1 VSISY
6 DLISQFAKQVTGS
19 TKKTSDGSTVYGTI
33 VVDEHGDKYVKLD
46 GSDLLTP
53 VTNTSAVANADER
66 VSVLIKNH
74 TATVTG
80 NISSPAARTDDVEDL
95 GTQVSKIQEFD
106 ILIGK
111 QVQANEAYFKKL
123 LADEATLGKLVA
135 AEANIV
141 ELLAKSAEIDEML
154 AGEITV
160 TDLIAAKI
168 DADVVIAD
176 KAIIESLSA
185 SNIDVLGLIAD
196 KAVINKLIAEDAD
209 LNSVEA
215 KNAYLK
221 FATVDLANIGE
232 AAIEKLFGQTGIITD
247 LTINEGRVAGTLAA
261 VRILGDSIEGGTIK
275 ADKLVVKGPNGLY
288 YALNVTENGDT
299 TVTEK
304 YTPEELQ
311 NGLLGSIIVA
321 KSITAEKIAV
331 DDLVAFG
338 AYLAG
343 FNVKDLEDDEGSYLT
358 SAIYSGVK
366 QSVHNPTTGLYMDKD
381 GQFAVGNS
389 SEYIKF
395 YRSEDG
401 QFHLD
406 MAARNITLSTG
417 KTVEEAIDET
427 MHFQIGARNLI
438 RNSKTLKF
446 VGHHFEGNPNYT
458 KDTSVLAEATL
469 GDMILGEE

>member
-1 VSISY
+1 MAISY
-6 DLISQFAKQVTGS
+6 DLISQFAKQVTRD
-19 TKKTSDGSTVYGTI
+19 TKKTSSESTVYGTV

-53 VTNTSAVANADER
+53 ITNTSAMVNADER

-80 NISSPAARTDDVEDL
+80 NISSPAARTGDVEDL
-95 GTQVSKIQEFD
+95 DSKVAEIQKFD
-106 ILIGK
+106 ILIGE

-123 LADEATLGKLVA
+123 IADEATLAKLVA
-135 AEANIV
+135 SKANIV
-141 ELLAKSAEIDEML
+141 QLLAKSAEIDKLL
-154 AGEITV
+154 ADKISV

-176 KAIIESLSA
+176 KALIESLRA
-185 SNIDVLGLIAD
+185 SNIDVLGLFAD
-196 KAVINKLIAEDAD
+196 KAVMNELIAEHAD

-221 FATVDLANIGE
+221 YATVDLANIGE
-232 AAIEKLFGQTGIITD
+232 AAIEKIFGQTGIITD
-247 LTINEGRVAGTLAA
+247 LSISEGKVAGTLAA
-261 VRILGDSIEGGTIK
+261 VRIIGDSIEGGTIK

-288 YALNVTENGDT
+288 YSLNVTENGDT

-331 DDLVAFG
+331 DDLTAFN

-343 FNVKDLEDDEGSYLT
+343 FNVKELQDAEGGYLT
-358 SAIYSGVK
+358 SAIYSGTK
-366 QSVHNPTTGLYMDKD
+366 QSVHSPISGIYMDRD
-381 GQFAVGNS
+381 GQLAVGNAG
-389 SEYIKF
+389 EHLKF
-395 YRSEDG
+395 YQGDDG
-401 QFHLD
+401 QYHLD
-406 MAARNITLSTG
+406 ITARSITLSTG
-417 KTVEEAIDET
+417 KTVEEAVEAAMNI
-427 MHFQIGARNLI
+427 QIGGRNLI
-438 RNSKTLKF
+438 RNSKTLDF
-446 VGHHFEGNPNYT
+446 MSYRFESNMSLVNG
-458 KDTSVLAEATL
+458 TSVLAEATL
-469 GDMILGEE
+469 GNMILGER

>member
-1 VSISY
+1 MSISY

-33 VVDEHGDKYVKLD
+33 VVDENGDKYVRLD

-80 NISSPAARTDDVEDL
+80 NISSPAARTGDVENL
-95 GTQVSKIQEFD
+95 GDQVSEIQKFD
-106 ILIGK
+106 ILIGE

-123 LADEATLGKLVA
+123 IADEATLGKLVA
-135 AEANIV
+135 AEANITQ
-141 ELLAKSAEIDEML
+141 LLAKSAEIDKLL
-154 AGEITV
+154 AGKITV

-176 KAIIESLSA
+176 KALIESLKA
-185 SNIDVLGLIAD
+185 SNIDVLGLVAD
-196 KAVINKLIAEDAD
+196 TAVIKKLIAENAD
-209 LNSVEA
+209 LNSLEA

-221 FATVDLANIGE
+221 YANIDFANITE

-247 LTINEGRVAGTLAA
+247 LTISEGKVAGTLAA

-275 ADKLVVKGPNGLY
+275 ADKLIVKGPNGLY

-311 NGLLGSIIVA
+311 NGILGSIIVA

-331 DDLVAFG
+331 DDLVAFN

-343 FNVKDLEDDEGSYLT
+343 FNVKELKDDEGNYLT

-366 QSVHNPTTGLYMDKD
+366 QSVHNSTSGIYMDKD
-381 GQFAVGNS
+381 GQLAIGNN
-389 SEYIKF
+389 SEYLKF
-395 YRSEDG
+395 YRGDDG
-401 QFHLD
+401 QYHL
-406 MAARNITLSTG
+406 AITARTITLSTG

-427 MHFQIGARNLI
+427 ANFQIGARNLI
-438 RNSKTLKF
+438 RNSKTLNF
-446 VGHHFEGNPNYT
+446 INHRFESNPNCT
-458 KDTSVLAEATL
+458 NGTSVLAKATL